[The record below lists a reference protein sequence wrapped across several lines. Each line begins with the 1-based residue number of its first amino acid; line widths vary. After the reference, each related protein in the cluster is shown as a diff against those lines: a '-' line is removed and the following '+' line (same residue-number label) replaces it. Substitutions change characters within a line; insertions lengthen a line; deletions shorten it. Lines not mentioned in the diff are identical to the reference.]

1 MGRFDEAV
9 RTLVKLYVNDYY
21 KQADRSFKLKIEI
34 AEVIMQYEAGDN
46 DTVERRIKQIRK
58 SYKDLL
64 KDELL
69 KNDRSILD
77 ILQSLSLLENK
88 KLDTKIIRKIN
99 DLVDVLTEDGATH
112 VIKYTTWLESLIKNT
127 GK

>member
-1 MGRFDEAV
+1 
-9 RTLVKLYVNDYY
+9 
-21 KQADRSFKLKIEI
+21 
-34 AEVIMQYEAGDN
+34 
-46 DTVERRIKQIRK
+46 
-58 SYKDLL
+58 
-64 KDELL
+64 LL